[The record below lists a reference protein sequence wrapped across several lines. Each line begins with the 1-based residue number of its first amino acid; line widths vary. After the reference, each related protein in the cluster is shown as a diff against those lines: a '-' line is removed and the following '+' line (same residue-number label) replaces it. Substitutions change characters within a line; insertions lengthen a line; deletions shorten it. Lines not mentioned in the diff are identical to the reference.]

1 MEWLERISRVMRSQ
15 INGLIKEEENP
26 EKILETAIT
35 QIEQELLAMRRALAE
50 AIASNKS
57 VQRQLAQHQKA
68 AEKWYERAKMAIDQE
83 NDSRAREALIN
94 RQFYQIQTQEI
105 ENQLKQQNQV
115 VEKVKQDLRTL
126 ERKYAEAKAKK
137 SLDLARLRSAMAS
150 QRLQGIVGNP
160 NSGSSSSVF
169 EQIESRILELEAESQ
184 ITQSLSID
192 PLEKQ
197 FMALEKDKIIDT
209 EIVNLKAKKL
219 TSRRSNQLSRYPS
232 EIDKIDAKLDRL

>member
-1 MEWLERISRVMRSQ
+1 MEWLERISRVVRSQ
-15 INGLIKEEENP
+15 INSLIKEEENP
-26 EKILETAIT
+26 EKVLEIAIT
-35 QIEQELLAMRRALAE
+35 QIEQELLATRRALAE

-57 VQRQLAQHQKA
+57 AQRQLAHHQKA
-68 AEKWYERAKMAIDQE
+68 AEKWYERAKIAIDKE
-83 NDSRAREALIN
+83 NEPIAREALIN
-94 RQFYQIQTQEI
+94 RQFYQIQAQEI

-126 ERKYAEAKAKK
+126 EQKYAEAKAKK
-137 SLDLARLRSAMAS
+137 SLDLARLRSAIAS
-150 QRLQGIVGNP
+150 QRLQKIVGNP
-160 NSGSSSSVF
+160 NLGSSTSVF

-219 TSRRSNQLSRYPS
+219 TSRQSNQSSISPS
-232 EIDKIDAKLDRL
+232 EIDEIDAKLDQF